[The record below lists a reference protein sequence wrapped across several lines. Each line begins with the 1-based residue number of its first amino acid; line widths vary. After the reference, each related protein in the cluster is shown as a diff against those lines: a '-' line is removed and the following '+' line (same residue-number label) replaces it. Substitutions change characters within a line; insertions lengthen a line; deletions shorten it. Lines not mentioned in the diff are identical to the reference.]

1 MRPAGTF
8 PLIQLSNT
16 RDITDDYVSQLG
28 MPEGVMITKL
38 TEGGAAEKAGIQVRD
53 IITAIGGK
61 KVASMEELKEELA
74 YYEKGE
80 TVTVTIQ
87 YAENRSY
94 IAKDVTLTLQ

>member
-1 MRPAGTF
+1 M
-8 PLIQLSNT
+8 
-16 RDITDDYVSQLG
+16 
-28 MPEGVMITKL
+28 
-38 TEGGAAEKAGIQVRD
+38 
-53 IITAIGGK
+53 
-61 KVASMEELKEELA
+61 ASMEELKEELA